1 MAQSGKYG
9 DVDIPK
15 VAKDEPVFILRAQ
28 DKLALLTTKMYQL
41 MAESH
46 GLKLAGML
54 QTQIDSF
61 AAWKGFKKLP
71 D

>member
-9 DVDIPK
+9 NVDIPK

-28 DKLALLTTKMYQL
+28 DKLALPTIKMYQL
-41 MAESH
+41 MADSH

-54 QTQIDSF
+54 RQQIDNF
-61 AAWKGFKKLP
+61 ASWKGKSKMP